1 MSSETHSAETHSA
14 EPPAGESHSAP
25 EKPSYNTGEAQAE
38 PPESGV
44 RSRLRFAEFDRRAF
58 PDGHTTIGVRLE
70 WTEEDVFMVDED
82 ATHTREGET
91 RAAALAV
98 LRAVELATD
107 GILSLE
113 LMGAK
118 AVRVFDSWVVIV
130 SARAQAEGSEY
141 SLVGSYACANDATA
155 RGAALATLNATNRI
169 VEKYLSS

>member
-1 MSSETHSAETHSA
+1 MSSETGSIPEN
-14 EPPAGESHSAP
+14 PP
-25 EKPSYNTGEAQAE
+25 YNPGKAQAE

-44 RSRLRFAEFDRRAF
+44 RSRLRFAEFEKKAF

-70 WTEEDVFMVDED
+70 WTENDIFQVQEDG
-82 ATHTREGET
+82 TQTREGET

-107 GILSLE
+107 GILTLE

-130 SARAQAEGSEY
+130 SARAVADGAEY
-141 SLVGSYACANDATA
+141 SLVGSYACADDATA

-169 VEKYLSS
+169 VEKYLGS

>member
-1 MSSETHSAETHSA
+1 MASEI
-14 EPPAGESHSAP
+14 PSAP
-25 EKPSYNTGEAQAE
+25 ENPSFNTGQTQAE

-58 PDGHTTIGVRLE
+58 ADGHTTIGVRLE
-70 WTEEDVFMVDED
+70 WTEEDVYQVEED
-82 ATHTREGET
+82 ATQTREGET

-130 SARAQAEGSEY
+130 SAKAHAEGSEY
-141 SLVGSYACANDATA
+141 SLVGSYACADDATA

-169 VEKYLSS
+169 VEKYISS

>member
-1 MSSETHSAETHSA
+1 MTTETHSA
-14 EPPAGESHSAP
+14 P
-25 EKPSYNTGEAQAE
+25 EDPSYNTGQTQAQ

-70 WTEEDVFMVDED
+70 WTDEHVYQVEED
-82 ATHTREGET
+82 ATQTREGET
-91 RAAALAV
+91 RASALAV

-107 GILSLE
+107 GALSLE

-130 SARAQAEGSEY
+130 SAKAEAEGREY
-141 SLVGSYACANDATA
+141 SLVGSYACADNATA
-155 RGAALATLNATNRI
+155 RGAALATLSATNRI